1 MYLTTR
7 RIVQFWGQAFIVLAR
22 AARDLAHHPT
32 LMPCAEALLWLTG
45 NGFPLF
51 GENLAEHAASACV
64 SLLSQNEDG
73 LTLDKQAVD
82 KVLTI
87 VHRFFDESPTANW
100 TTKMAVREKDGAKV
114 AAKVQL
120 IVDMVIADASKYSAC
135 VHVVL
140 FRSQVARGVCV
151 FHLPS

>member
-1 MYLTTR
+1 MHLANVNCDAR
-7 RIVQFWGQAFIVLAR
+7 LSAQNRFSLGAVAFAPLLEK
-22 AARDLAHHPT
+22 AAQDRAHHPA
-32 LMPCAEALLWLTG
+32 LMPCAKALLWLTG

-51 GENLAEHAASACV
+51 GGDPAEHAASACV

-87 VHRFFDESPTANW
+87 VHRFFDESPTADW
-100 TTKMAVREKDGAKV
+100 VTKMAVRETDGAKV

-120 IVDMVIADASKYSAC
+120 IVDMVIADASKYSAS
-135 VHVVL
+135 V
-140 FRSQVARGVCV
+140 RGQ
-151 FHLPS
+151 